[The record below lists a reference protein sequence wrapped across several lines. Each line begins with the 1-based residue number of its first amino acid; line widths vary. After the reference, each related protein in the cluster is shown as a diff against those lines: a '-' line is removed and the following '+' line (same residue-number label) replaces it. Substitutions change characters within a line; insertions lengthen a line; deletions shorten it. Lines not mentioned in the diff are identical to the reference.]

1 MNFME
6 GKSEDTS
13 LSVTALVQGKDTKG
27 IISTIT
33 SWIFDNC
40 GNIVY
45 LDQHTDPVEDMF
57 FMRIRWDMTG
67 FQVPREDL
75 DAEFSQVCWRLGMA
89 HRLFFSDRRRNVAIL
104 ASRQGHCLLDLLYR
118 WRSGHLDIDI
128 PCIISNHEDLR
139 DMAGYYNIPFHYLPV
154 ANDTRR
160 EQEDQIIEI
169 LKRENTDTVILAR
182 YMQILTPKLVQAYRN
197 SIINIHHSFLPAF
210 IGADPYMQAF
220 KRGVKIIGAT
230 SHYVTDELDQGPII
244 YQDVVPVTHRDNVET
259 LKRKGQDIEKV
270 VLARAV
276 ALHVE
281 NRVLIHNG
289 KTVVFGG

>member
-1 MNFME
+1 MKNGTE
-6 GKSEDTS
+6 STPLG
-13 LSVTALVQGKDTKG
+13 VTALIQGKDTKG

-33 SWIFDNC
+33 NWIFDNN

-57 FMRIRWDMTG
+57 FMRIRWDMSG
-67 FQVPREDL
+67 FQVAREDL
-75 DAEFSQVCWRLGMA
+75 DEEFSQVCWRLGMA
-89 HRLFFSDRRRNVAIL
+89 HRLFFSDRKKRIAIVV
-104 ASRQGHCLLDLLYR
+104 SKQGHCLLDLLYR
-118 WRSGHLDIDI
+118 WRSGHLDVEI
-128 PCIISNHEDLR
+128 PCIISNHEDLQ
-139 DMAGYYNIPFHYLPV
+139 DMAGYYNIPYHFLPV
-154 ANDTRR
+154 SKETKRK
-160 EQEDQIIEI
+160 QEDEVIGI
-169 LKRENTDTVILAR
+169 LKKEHIDTVILAR
-182 YMQILTPKLVQAYRN
+182 YMQILTPKFVQAYRN

-230 SHYVTDELDQGPII
+230 SHYVAEELDQGPII

-276 ALHVE
+276 AMHVE

>member
-1 MNFME
+1 ME
-6 GKSEDTS
+6 DSPQENP
-13 LSVTALVQGKDTKG
+13 LCVTALIQGKDTKG

-33 SWIFDNC
+33 SWIFDNF

-45 LDQHTDPVEDMF
+45 LDQHTDPVENMF
-57 FMRIRWDMTG
+57 FMRIRWDITH
-67 FQVPREDL
+67 FQVARENL
-75 DAEFSQVCWRLGMA
+75 DEEFSQVCWRLGMA
-89 HRLFFSDRRRNVAIL
+89 HRLFFSDRKTKVAIL

-118 WRSGHLDIDI
+118 WRSGHLEVDI

-139 DMAGYYNIPFHYLPV
+139 DMAGYYNIPYHFLPV
-154 ANDTRR
+154 TQETRR
-160 EQEDQIIEI
+160 EQEDRIIEI
-169 LKRENTDTVILAR
+169 LKDKHVDTVVLAR

-210 IGADPYMQAF
+210 IGADPYLQAF

-230 SHYVTDELDQGPII
+230 SHYVTEDLDQGPII
-244 YQDVVPVTHRDNVET
+244 YQDVVSVTHRDDVET
-259 LKRKGQDIEKV
+259 LKRKGQDIERV

-276 ALHVE
+276 AMHVE

>member
-1 MNFME
+1 MTQE
-6 GKSEDTS
+6 QGDIS
-13 LSVTALVQGKDTKG
+13 LGVTALIQGKDTKG

-33 SWIFDNC
+33 GWIFDNG

-45 LDQHTDPVEDMF
+45 LDQHTDPVENMF
-57 FMRIRWDMTG
+57 FMRIRWDMSG
-67 FQVPREDL
+67 FQVPRENL
-75 DAEFSQVCWRLGMA
+75 DEEFSQVCWRLGMA
-89 HRLFFSDRRRNVAIL
+89 HRIFFSDRKKRLAIMV
-104 ASRQGHCLLDLLYR
+104 SKQGHCLLDLLYR
-118 WRSGHLDIDI
+118 WRSRHLEVEI

-139 DMAGYYNIPFHYLPV
+139 DMAGYYNIPYHFLPV
-154 ANDTRR
+154 DANTKR
-160 EQEDQIIEI
+160 EQEDKVINI
-169 LKRENTDTVILAR
+169 LKKEHIDTIILAR
-182 YMQILTPKLVQAYRN
+182 YMQILTPKMVQSYRN

-230 SHYVTDELDQGPII
+230 SHYVTEDLDQGPII

>member
-1 MNFME
+1 MTENNE
-6 GKSEDTS
+6 NTPLG
-13 LSVTALVQGKDTKG
+13 VTALIQGKDTKG

-33 SWIFDNC
+33 SWIFDNS

-67 FQVPREDL
+67 FQIPREDL
-75 DAEFSQVCWRLGMA
+75 DEEFSKVCWRLGMA
-89 HRLFFSDRRRNVAIL
+89 HRLLFSDKKKRIAVMV
-104 ASRQGHCLLDLLYR
+104 SKQGHCLLDLLYR
-118 WRSGHLDIDI
+118 WRSNHLNIEI
-128 PCIISNHEDLR
+128 PCIISNHEDLQ
-139 DMAGYYNIPFHYLPV
+139 DMAGYYNIPYHHLPV
-154 ANDTRR
+154 SEGTKR
-160 EQEDQIIEI
+160 EQEDRVIKI
-169 LKRENTDTVILAR
+169 LKKEHVDTVILAR
-182 YMQILTPKLVQAYRN
+182 YMQILTPKFVQAYRN

-230 SHYVTDELDQGPII
+230 SHYVTEDLDQGPII

-276 ALHVE
+276 AMHVE

>member
-1 MNFME
+1 ME
-6 GKSEDTS
+6 ERTESAP
-13 LSVTALVQGKDTKG
+13 LCVTALIQGKDTKG
-27 IISTIT
+27 IIATIT
-33 SWIFDNC
+33 NWIFDNG

-45 LDQHTDPVEDMF
+45 LDQHTDPVENMF
-57 FMRIRWDMTG
+57 FMRIRWDMTN
-67 FQVPREDL
+67 FQVRREDL

-89 HRLFFSDRRRNVAIL
+89 HRLFFSDRKRSVAIL
-104 ASRQGHCLLDLLYR
+104 VSKQGHCLLDLLYR

-128 PCIISNHEDLR
+128 PCIISNHEDLQ
-139 DMAGYYNIPFHYLPV
+139 DMAGYYNIPYHFLPV
-154 ANDTRR
+154 TKETKR
-160 EQEDQIIEI
+160 EQEDQVIEI
-169 LKRENTDTVILAR
+169 LKREHTDTVVLAR
-182 YMQILTPKLVQAYRN
+182 YMQILTPKLVQSYRN

-230 SHYVTDELDQGPII
+230 SHYVTEDLDQGPII
-244 YQDVVPVTHRDNVET
+244 YQDVVSVTHRDNIET
-259 LKRKGQDIEKV
+259 LKRKGQDIEKM

>member
-1 MNFME
+1 ME
-6 GKSEDTS
+6 EHTESAPVC
-13 LSVTALVQGKDTKG
+13 VTALIQGKDTKG
-27 IISTIT
+27 IIATIT

-40 GNIVY
+40 GNIIY

-57 FMRIRWDMTG
+57 FMRIRWDMTN
-67 FQVPREDL
+67 FQVRREDL

-89 HRLFFSDRRRNVAIL
+89 HRLFFSDRKKSVAIL
-104 ASRQGHCLLDLLYR
+104 VSKQGHCLLDLLYR

-128 PCIISNHEDLR
+128 PCIISNHEDLQ
-139 DMAGYYNIPFHYLPV
+139 DMAGYYNIPYHYIPV
-154 ANDTRR
+154 TKETKR
-160 EQEDQIIEI
+160 EQEDRIIGI
-169 LKRENTDTVILAR
+169 LKREHTDTVILAR

-230 SHYVTDELDQGPII
+230 SHYVTEDLDQGPII
-244 YQDVVPVTHRDNVET
+244 YQDVVPVTHRDNLET

-276 ALHVE
+276 ALHAE
-281 NRVLIHNG
+281 NRVMIHNG